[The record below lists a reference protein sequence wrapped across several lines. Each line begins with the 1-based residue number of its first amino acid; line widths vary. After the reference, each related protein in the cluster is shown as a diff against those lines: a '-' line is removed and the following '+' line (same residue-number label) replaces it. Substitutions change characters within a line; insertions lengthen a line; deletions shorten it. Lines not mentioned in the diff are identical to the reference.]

1 MVIGY
6 NHMSF
11 HNGNEWSYTS
21 ATIGPLVVSLT
32 GAQAYEFAMAS
43 QNTGDTAFGSNTDGY
58 TVNNGF
64 IVEAFL

>member
-1 MVIGY
+1 MVVHSGY
-6 NHMSF
+6 DRP
-11 HNGNEWSYTS
+11 
-21 ATIGPLVVSLT
+21 AVVSLT